1 MENQGTEFITC
12 ESIEDQWQS
21 AATRVTRYHL
31 INWRI
36 PGKFRL
42 EKLVNRFLGRRKF
55 PLEGYKMVGRSN
67 WFTLS
72 RGAITYFL
80 DFIGRHPEVVRFY
93 RYVWGADEF
102 IFATVLYNSSFR
114 DNIRES
120 LIYVDWRGQT
130 QGHPRV
136 LTSKDLPEM
145 LASGKLFARKVDL
158 EADRTL
164 FDLLE
169 KNIAQRSD

>member
-1 MENQGTEFITC
+1 
-12 ESIEDQWQS
+12 
-21 AATRVTRYHL
+21 
-31 INWRI
+31 
-36 PGKFRL
+36 
-42 EKLVNRFLGRRKF
+42 
-55 PLEGYKMVGRSN
+55 MVGRSN

-145 LASGKLFARKVDL
+145 LASGKLFARKVDM